1 MQPLISVIIPAY
13 NIENYIERCLK
24 SVCEQ
29 TYTNLEIIV
38 VDDGSK
44 DHTGKIIDRMA
55 KKDTRIIP
63 VHKKNAGV
71 SAARN
76 TGLDWA
82 TGDYIGFVDGDDI
95 IEEDMYE
102 FLINNALKYNADIS
116 HCGYQ
121 MVFPDRVDY
130 YYNTG
135 EVRIQDNYTG
145 IFDLIKADKVEPGLW
160 NKLYKR
166 EVIGEKKL
174 DENIKINEDVL
185 FNYYLFKE
193 AKKSVFEDVPKYHYM
208 VRRNSAS
215 TSKVNMNKVKDPLNV
230 VQEMMN
236 QEAGEIYSL
245 LEKRYLYLLEKVSTM
260 NNLQYSKELQEYQKL
275 KRNELKKL
283 LQEKHLKAS
292 YSKKERFQLKL
303 AIVSPIL
310 YRAVHEVYARITGS
324 KDRYIV

>member
-1 MQPLISVIIPAY
+1 MKPLISVIIPAY
-13 NIENYIERCLK
+13 NIENYIERSLK

-38 VDDGSK
+38 VNDGST
-44 DHTGKIIDRMA
+44 DRTGEIVDKIASLDS
-55 KKDTRIIP
+55 RIIP
-63 VHKKNAGV
+63 IHKKNEGV

-76 TGLDWA
+76 TGLNRA
-82 TGDYIGFVDGDDI
+82 TGDYVGFVDGDDMI
-95 IEEDMYE
+95 DKDMYE
-102 FLINNALKYNADIS
+102 LLISNAINHNADIS
-116 HCGYQ
+116 HCGYK

-135 EVRIQDNYTG
+135 ELWIQDNYKG
-145 IFDLIKADKVEPGLW
+145 LFDLIKADKVEPGLC
-160 NKLYKR
+160 NKIYRKQIVGDKR
-166 EVIGEKKL
+166 L
-174 DENIKINEDVL
+174 DESIKINEDLL

-215 TSKVNMNKVKDPLNV
+215 TSKVNMNKVKDPLTV
-230 VQEMMN
+230 VQKMMK
-236 QEAGEIYSL
+236 QESGEIYSL

-260 NNLQYSKELQEYQKL
+260 NHLQISKEIQEYQRL
-275 KRNELKKL
+275 KRKELKKL
-283 LQEKHLKAS
+283 LQENNLRVS

-310 YRAVHEVYARITGS
+310 YRVLHGIYARITKS
-324 KDRYIV
+324 KDRYKV

>member
-1 MQPLISVIIPAY
+1 MKPLISVIIPAY
-13 NIENYIERCLK
+13 NIENYIKRSLK

-38 VDDGSK
+38 INDGST
-44 DHTGKIIDRMA
+44 DSTGGIIDEMA
-55 KKDTRIIP
+55 SLDSRIVPI
-63 VHKKNAGV
+63 HKQNAGV

-76 TGLDWA
+76 TGLDRA

-95 IEEDMYE
+95 IDKDMYE
-102 FLINNALKYNADIS
+102 LLISNAIQYNADIS
-116 HCGYQ
+116 HCGYK

-130 YYNTG
+130 YYGTG
-135 EVRIQDNYTG
+135 ELRIQDNYKG
-145 IFDLIKADKVEPGLW
+145 IFDLIKADKVEPGLC

-174 DENIKINEDVL
+174 DESIKINEDVL

-215 TSKVNMNKVKDPLNV
+215 TSKVNMNKVKDPLTV

-236 QEAGEIYSL
+236 QEVGEVYSL

-260 NNLQYSKELQEYQKL
+260 NNVQHSKELQEYQEL
-275 KRNELKKL
+275 KRSELKEL
-283 LQEKHLKAS
+283 LQGNDLKAS

-324 KDRYIV
+324 KDRYKV

>member
-1 MQPLISVIIPAY
+1 MKPLISVIIPAY
-13 NIENYIERCLK
+13 NIENYIKRSLK

-38 VDDGSK
+38 INDGST
-44 DHTGKIIDRMA
+44 DSTGGIIDEMA
-55 KKDTRIIP
+55 SLDSRIVPI
-63 VHKKNAGV
+63 HKQNAGV

-76 TGLDWA
+76 TGLDRA

-95 IEEDMYE
+95 IDKDMYE
-102 FLINNALKYNADIS
+102 LLISNAIQYNADIS
-116 HCGYQ
+116 HCGYK

-130 YYNTG
+130 YYGTG
-135 EVRIQDNYTG
+135 ELRIQDNYKG
-145 IFDLIKADKVEPGLW
+145 IFDLIKADKVEPGLC

-174 DENIKINEDVL
+174 DESIKINEDVL

-236 QEAGEIYSL
+236 QEAGDIYSL

-260 NNLQYSKELQEYQKL
+260 NNLQHSKELQEYQKL
-275 KRNELKKL
+275 KRSELKEL
-283 LQEKHLKAS
+283 LKENNLKAS
-292 YSKKERFQLKL
+292 YSKKEYFQLKL

-310 YRAVHEVYARITGS
+310 YRAMHEVYARITGS
-324 KDRYIV
+324 KDRYKV